1 MTDEERT
8 PPEKIR
14 ITGLQEA
21 QLLDLQGIEARCA
34 AMFYEVGL
42 SEKQVPVRTDVDL
55 AKLPRNHD
63 VMVAEADDRTAGYLA
78 WADEAPG
85 VAYLPILLVA
95 PAYHRFGLGTR
106 LLREVGEAASNVGI
120 RTIVT
125 PCWDLA
131 PWALSFLGVR
141 GFQPLTGTLPDKLKS
156 WTERRAAELLEPG
169 LSLWWAKTDGLGT
182 VPGLPR
188 PS

>member
-21 QLLDLQGIEARCA
+21 QLLDLLAIETRCA

-42 SEKQVPVRTDVDL
+42 SDKQVTPRNDVDL
-55 AKLPRNHD
+55 AKLTRNHD

-85 VAYLPILLVA
+85 VAYLPIVLVA
-95 PAYHRFGLGTR
+95 PAYQRFGLGTR
-106 LLREVGEAASNVGI
+106 LLRDLGEATSKLGI
-120 RTIVT
+120 ETVVT

-141 GFQPLTGTLPDKLKS
+141 GFQPLTGKLPDKLQT
-156 WTERRAAELLEPG
+156 WTKRREAELLEPG

>member
-21 QLLDLQGIEARCA
+21 QLLDLQAIEARCA

-42 SEKQVPVRTDVDL
+42 TDKQLTPRTDIEIARL
-55 AKLPRNHD
+55 TRNHD
-63 VMVAEADDRTAGYLA
+63 LMVAEADDRTAGYLA

-85 VAYLPILLVA
+85 VAYLPILMVA
-95 PAYHRFGLGTR
+95 PIHQRFGLGTR
-106 LLREVGEAASNVGI
+106 LLREVGEAASKHGI
-120 RTIVT
+120 TTVVT
-125 PCWDLA
+125 PCWA
-131 PWALSFLGVR
+131 TATWAMSFLGVR
-141 GFQPLTGTLPDKLKS
+141 GFQPLDGQLPDKLEQWKA
-156 WTERRAAELLEPG
+156 RRQADLVEPG
-169 LSLWWAKTDGLGT
+169 LSLWWAETDGLGT

-188 PS
+188 PT

>member
-1 MTDEERT
+1 MTDEQPT

-21 QLLDLQGIEARCA
+21 QLLDLQAVEARCA

-42 SEKQVPVRTDVDL
+42 TDKQVAPRTDIEM
-55 AKLPRNHD
+55 AKLPRSHD
-63 VMVAEADDRTAGYLA
+63 VMVAEADDRPAGYLA

-85 VAYLPILLVA
+85 VAFLATLLVA
-95 PAYHRFGLGTR
+95 PIHQRLGLGTR
-106 LLREVGEAASNVGI
+106 LLRELGEATTKLGI
-120 RTIVT
+120 KTVVT
-125 PCWDLA
+125 PCWDVA
-131 PWALSFLGVR
+131 PWALSFLAVR
-141 GFQPLTGTLPDKLKS
+141 GFQHLTGKLPDKLS
-156 WTERRAAELLEPG
+156 QWREQREAELAQPG
-169 LSLWWAKTDGLGT
+169 LRLWWAETDGLGT

>member
-1 MTDEERT
+1 MTDDPRT

-21 QLLDLQGIEARCA
+21 QLLDLQAIEARCA

-42 SEKQVPVRTDVDL
+42 TEEQVAPKTEIGM
-55 AKLPRNHD
+55 AKLPRSHD
-63 VMVAEADDRTAGYLA
+63 VMVAEADDRPAGYLA

-85 VAYLPILLVA
+85 VAFLTTLVVA
-95 PAYHRFGLGTR
+95 PSHQRFGLATR
-106 LLREVGEAASNVGI
+106 LLRELGEEASKHGI
-120 RTIVT
+120 KTVVT
-125 PCWDLA
+125 ACWDLA
-131 PWALSFLGVR
+131 PWAMSFLAVR
-141 GFQPLTGTLPDKLKS
+141 GFQRLNGQLPDKLNEWKD
-156 WTERRAAELLEPG
+156 RREPELAQPG
-169 LSLWWAKTDGLGT
+169 LSLWWARTDGLGT